1 MAKKGDQLYYEAFVK
16 CAEDG
21 CKAAELLHNT
31 LKNFDSTTLEQRLD
45 EMHAIEHG
53 ADEKKHVVV
62 EELMR
67 AFITPLER
75 EDIAELL
82 HHIDDV
88 TDCLEDVLIRVYVNN
103 ITAVRPDAIE
113 FAALLMRCCA
123 ATKEALV
130 EFPNFRKSKTLTPL
144 VREIGALEEEC
155 DRAFIQVMRDLHT
168 QSRDPL
174 EIIAWR
180 EIYIYLE
187 KCADACDHVAGS
199 IERVIMK
206 NS

>member
-1 MAKKGDQLYYEAFVK
+1 MAKKGDQLYYEAFVN
-16 CAEDG
+16 CAADG
-21 CKAAELLHNT
+21 CRAAALLHDT
-31 LKNFDSTTLEQRLD
+31 LEHFDSAALERKLD
-45 EMHAIEHG
+45 EMHTIEHG
-53 ADEKKHVVV
+53 ADEKKHMVV

-88 TDCLEDVLIRVYVNN
+88 CDCLEDVLIRIYVNN
-103 ITAVRPDAIE
+103 ITAIRPDAVE
-113 FAALLMRCCA
+113 FAKLLMRCCD
-123 ATKEALV
+123 ATREALA
-130 EFPNFRKSKTLTPL
+130 ELPNFRKSKTLTPL

-155 DRAFIQVMRDLHT
+155 DRAFISVMRALHT
-168 QSRDPL
+168 ESRDPL

-187 KCADACDHVAGS
+187 KCADACDNVAGS
-199 IERVIMK
+199 IERVVMK

>member
-1 MAKKGDQLYYEAFVK
+1 MAKKGDQMYYEAFIN

-21 CKAAELLHNT
+21 CKAAALLHDT
-31 LKNFDSTTLEQRLD
+31 LRNFNSANLEKHLD
-45 EMHAIEHG
+45 KMHAIEHG

-88 TDCLEDVLIRVYVNN
+88 CDCLEDVLIRIYVNN
-103 ITAVRPDAIE
+103 ITLIRPDAVN
-113 FAALLMRCCA
+113 FTKLLMRCCE

-130 EFPNFRKSKTLTPL
+130 EFPNFRRSKTLKKL
-144 VREIGALEEEC
+144 VLEIGALEEEC
-155 DRAFIQVMRDLHT
+155 DRAFIKAMRDLHT
-168 QSRDPL
+168 QSHDPL
-174 EIIAWR
+174 EIISWR

-187 KCADACDHVAGS
+187 KCADACDNVAGS
-199 IERVIMK
+199 IERVVMK